1 MMKAFRSIDG
11 SGLRLWVYECEV
23 GGLGQDAFEK
33 GGLLERL
40 GEVGFNR
47 IALQVDLPASELKR
61 KEKENE

>member
-1 MMKAFRSIDG
+1 MD
-11 SGLRLWVYECEV
+11 
-23 GGLGQDAFEK
+23 LGQLAFEE

-61 KEKENE
+61 KGKGRKPNKGCIR